1 MTNLV
6 LPQNTPMTKNP
17 SPVAASAIPKVLANF
32 MVNLGQAQSDSQ
44 ILEPYLGQGEVLR
57 ALAENGVNH
66 VTAYGDSRRVIEQ
79 LKNECPTFQIERK
92 DFLATA
98 PGANYDLAIGRPPYV
113 VWADIYKNTKR
124 ILTQKKFWR
133 ALTSSD
139 WDLLYAYLIWQ
150 IEQLSTGGRLVV
162 LCPIT
167 WFANHSGSGLRRYLA
182 HNTQLETLVSLGLQN
197 ILGEAAAG
205 WAVLVFCKEAPDAK
219 KRTRIVEITQ
229 KNCNLEAVLPSI
241 ADDLEKIPAERS
253 YERSRNA
260 YRFYNR
266 RNFLTDESWY
276 LATPAEEAAIRALE
290 DSAPLHLG
298 EVVDLSLGPI
308 SGANEAFAL
317 SEEEAAA
324 IPSPEQKLVRYFVKA
339 EHCKRWRVTGAAAYL
354 WPNEISDLAVLKTT
368 YPTIF
373 SRLASFMQTLS
384 ARYLPANRPWW
395 HWTTIRGSEAEEI
408 SGGHLFVPGSTS
420 NAPARYSY
428 AKDSA
433 LFGLGDLLTISA
445 GKQNKEHLLYILA
458 WLNSGLVERW
468 YQIKGGQRAGRLRY
482 SIGQVSEIPYRPINR
497 NDPAELKIHN
507 DVVKL
512 VQKILAET
520 NEDQISEIERQIN
533 LLIGRLLA
541 KVR

>member
-1 MTNLV
+1 
-6 LPQNTPMTKNP
+6 MTKNP
-17 SPVAASAIPKVLANF
+17 SPVAASAIPKVLANL
-32 MVNLGQAQSDSQ
+32 MVNLGQAQSDNR

-57 ALAENGVNH
+57 ALAEKGIER

-79 LKNECPTFQIERK
+79 LKVEFPTFSLEHK
-92 DFLATA
+92 DFLVST
-98 PGANYDLAIGRPPYV
+98 PGANYDLAIGRSPYV

-139 WDLLYAYLIWQ
+139 WDLLYAYIIWQ
-150 IEQLSTGGRLVV
+150 IEQLAPGGRLVV
-162 LCPIT
+162 LCPVT
-167 WFANHSGSGLRRYLA
+167 WFTNHGGGGLRRYLA
-182 HNTQLETLVSLGLQN
+182 RNVQLETLISLGLQSG
-197 ILGEAAAG
+197 LGDTSAV
-205 WAVLVFCKEAPDAK
+205 WAVLVFCKETPDAK

-229 KNCNLEAVLPSI
+229 KNCNLELVLPSV
-241 ADDLEKIPAERS
+241 AADLEKIPAERS
-253 YERSRNA
+253 YERSRSA

-266 RNFLTDESWY
+266 RNFLTEESWY

-317 SEEEAAA
+317 SEEEVAA
-324 IPSPEQKLVRYFVKA
+324 IPNPEQKLVRYFVRA
-339 EHCKRWRVTGAAAYL
+339 EHCKRWRVTGSAAYL
-354 WPNEISDLAVLKTT
+354 WPNEISDLDELKIT

-373 SRLASFMQTLS
+373 SRLTSFMQTLS

-395 HWTTIRGSEAEEI
+395 HWATIRGVGSGEI

-468 YQIKGGQRAGRLRY
+468 YQIKGAQRAGRLRY

-512 VQKILAET
+512 VQKILTET

-541 KVR
+541 KVH